1 MPDRQT
7 IFQRT
12 ELLLGRTVTAAM
24 HRQRVLMVGVGG
36 VGSWCAESL
45 VRSGIGHL
53 TLVDM
58 DVVCESNVN
67 RQLMATQST
76 IGQPKAEVL
85 RKRLLDINPDADIVA
100 RCMAYDE
107 NTAGEFCLDDYDYVI
122 DAIDTLKCKTLLI
135 CRACEST
142 ATLFSSMGAALKL
155 DPQRI
160 RVAEFWKVEG
170 DPLARTLR
178 KKFKR
183 EGTFP
188 ARKFQCVS
196 SDERLHAGKP
206 RGEGCGSTDYRRE
219 RGEWLTE
226 DDYYSK

>member
-85 RKRLLDINPDADIVA
+85 R
-100 RCMAYDE
+100 M
-107 NTAGEFCLDDYDYVI
+107 
-122 DAIDTLKCKTLLI
+122 
-135 CRACEST
+135 
-142 ATLFSSMGAALKL
+142 
-155 DPQRI
+155 
-160 RVAEFWKVEG
+160 
-170 DPLARTLR
+170 
-178 KKFKR
+178 
-183 EGTFP
+183 
-188 ARKFQCVS
+188 
-196 SDERLHAGKP
+196 RLH
-206 RGEGCGSTDYRRE
+206 RR
-219 RGEWLTE
+219 RVLSRRLRLRDRCHRHTE
-226 DDYYSK
+226 MQGPADMQSL

>member
-85 RKRLLDINPDADIVA
+85 RMRLLDIYPAADIVA
-100 RCMAYDE
+100 RCMA
-107 NTAGEFCLDDYDYVI
+107 
-122 DAIDTLKCKTLLI
+122 
-135 CRACEST
+135 
-142 ATLFSSMGAALKL
+142 
-155 DPQRI
+155 
-160 RVAEFWKVEG
+160 
-170 DPLARTLR
+170 
-178 KKFKR
+178 
-183 EGTFP
+183 
-188 ARKFQCVS
+188 
-196 SDERLHAGKP
+196 
-206 RGEGCGSTDYRRE
+206 
-219 RGEWLTE
+219 
-226 DDYYSK
+226 

>member
-1 MPDRQT
+1 
-7 IFQRT
+7 
-12 ELLLGRTVTAAM
+12 
-24 HRQRVLMVGVGG
+24 
-36 VGSWCAESL
+36 
-45 VRSGIGHL
+45 
-53 TLVDM
+53 
-58 DVVCESNVN
+58 
-67 RQLMATQST
+67 MATQST

-85 RKRLLDINPDADIVA
+85 RMRLLDINPDADIVA

-122 DAIDTLKCKTLLI
+122 DAIDTLKSKALLI

-178 KKFKR
+178 KRFKR

-188 ARKFQCVS
+188 ARKFQCVY
-196 SDERLHAGKP
+196 SDERLQNAEAQP
-206 RGEGCGSTDYRRE
+206 QAEGGQAERRPNGTVAHITAIFGFTLASLVVRDVAARTTAASAE
-219 RGEWLTE
+219 NG
-226 DDYYSK
+226 